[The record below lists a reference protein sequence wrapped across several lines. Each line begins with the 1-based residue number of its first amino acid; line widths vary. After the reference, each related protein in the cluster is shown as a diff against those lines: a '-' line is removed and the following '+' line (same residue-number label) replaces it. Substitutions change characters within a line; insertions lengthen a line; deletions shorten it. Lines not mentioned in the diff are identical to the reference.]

1 MGSPVWSHDGM
12 IAVGNAHKDKVCL
25 LYTSKEYARPFE
37 FGRSSGMDAA
47 IDGRFFWMLTG
58 SVNTGNPFR
67 ESSAWN
73 GKRRV
78 SWKIEDG
85 LRRVE
90 SERDGLEE
98 ILKRPTA
105 GEMNADA
112 TGRLTEASADLCLLY
127 TSRCV

>member
-1 MGSPVWSHDGM
+1 
-12 IAVGNAHKDKVCL
+12 
-25 LYTSKEYARPFE
+25 
-37 FGRSSGMDAA
+37 MDAA

-112 TGRLTEASADLCLLY
+112 TSRLTEASADLKQLRAQSFDLRRSQGPRQVQSEEVDEVVRA
-127 TSRCV
+127 TV